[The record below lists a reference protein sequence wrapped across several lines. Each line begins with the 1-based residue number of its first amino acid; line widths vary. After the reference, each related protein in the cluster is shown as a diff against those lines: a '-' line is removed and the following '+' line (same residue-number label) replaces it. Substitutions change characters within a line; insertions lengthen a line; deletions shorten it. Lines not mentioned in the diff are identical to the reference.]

1 MHVSV
6 GSSGYIRLYYACLP
20 CLALTT
26 WTQPRQ
32 TRTSRSCAVVPPL
45 RHEKSN
51 DRMPPAPCTETS
63 CTPGQTCLCA
73 TCLCARCGSIIER
86 LYPLKYTESSPAPRR
101 VEARPAAP
109 SSPLLNSCSWFVC
122 HFATRKLSDQMA
134 LATAKTWPLPPTH
147 LELVPLWSICEYN

>member
-1 MHVSV
+1 MHREHSSSHLRLSLRHPNIARSDGPRHRKDLACLCVSV

-109 SSPLLNSCSWFVC
+109 SSPLLNSCS
-122 HFATRKLSDQMA
+122 
-134 LATAKTWPLPPTH
+134 
-147 LELVPLWSICEYN
+147 

>member
-6 GSSGYIRLYYACLP
+6 VSSGYIRLYYACLP

-32 TRTSRSCAVVPPL
+32 RQTSRSCAVVPPL

-86 LYPLKYTESSPAPRR
+86 LYPLKYTESSPAPQFPGAVLLHYSSLKLMQLVRLPLCHEKIERSDGPCHRQDLASATHPSRACASVVDVR
-101 VEARPAAP
+101 V
-109 SSPLLNSCSWFVC
+109 
-122 HFATRKLSDQMA
+122 
-134 LATAKTWPLPPTH
+134 
-147 LELVPLWSICEYN
+147 